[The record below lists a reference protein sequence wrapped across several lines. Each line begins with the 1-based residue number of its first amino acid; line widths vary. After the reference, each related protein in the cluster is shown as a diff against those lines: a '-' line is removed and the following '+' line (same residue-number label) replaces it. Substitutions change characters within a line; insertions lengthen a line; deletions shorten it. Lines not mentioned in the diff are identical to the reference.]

1 MGRSLQGGFPRDAS
15 GCMNESVYEREAPGK
30 MLLQKGVNRQATSN
44 LLPDFFFD
52 QPQNDTLFVSVGT
65 NLAIQFSML
74 AHLLAM
80 PRSKQETGGMML
92 IRHDKKYGRKIIG
105 RLLPGRKHLDPF
117 KKTMWLPLFFVF
129 PPSFTKRIFFFPPP
143 PKRFSVKLWQ
153 CSTSRVGVEPV
164 LT

>member
-1 MGRSLQGGFPRDAS
+1 MWHHFLSETYGTKFARGIPEGRFWLYEWKCLWKRGTWQNVAS
-15 GCMNESVYEREAPGK
+15 KR
-30 MLLQKGVNRQATSN
+30 RQPTSH
-44 LLPDFFFD
+44 LKSSSRFFFD

-129 PPSFTKRIFFFPPP
+129 PPSFTKRIFFPPP
-143 PKRFSVKLWQ
+143 QKI
-153 CSTSRVGVEPV
+153 
-164 LT
+164 